1 MDYKA
6 FLINKK
12 INHESFAKNE
22 PDIYAKWKK
31 EYKEMHP
38 KSFEARKLFLINKIR
53 RKYKLQITAN
63 DNAAKQPSPPKP
75 IIKPKIKR

>member
-1 MDYKA
+1 MEYEA

-12 INHESFAKNE
+12 IDRDSFAKSE
-22 PDIYAKWKK
+22 PEMFAKWKK
-31 EYKEMHP
+31 EFSEMHP

-53 RKYKLQITAN
+53 RNHKLQSTEENTSKSVI
-63 DNAAKQPSPPKP
+63 SPKP